1 MVSELRDPLGRILK
15 VSMKGSKLGSIVYKN
30 SGTLCRL
37 GSKPKRNKYVKLHKP
52 ELSSRTKLDIALVTE
67 SAATSKSF
75 LRLREARLSSGEL
88 SAEQLESALEN
99 TGTQSPFRGQGS

>member
-1 MVSELRDPLGRILK
+1 MANPKETLR
-15 VSMKGSKLGSIVYKN
+15 YKFN
-30 SGTLCRL
+30 
-37 GSKPKRNKYVKLHKP
+37 KP

-75 LRLREARLSSGEL
+75 LRLWEAMLSSGEL

-99 TGTQSPFRGQGS
+99 TEMRSLVRSEGSRDQLAGWAG